1 MATDL
6 TAHQTKGARDIA
18 WLYGG
23 GSRSGGGRSSGGSG
37 GGGKSGKKRP
47 DWIEN
52 PPEGFIVGRGQSQT
66 MSMAQS
72 KARSDAE
79 RLLLKQHGVDSANT
93 SGLSTAKNFRDPET
107 GEWYTLFDA
116 RNVTVA
122 PLPAEAAPEEPQE
135 PVVEADAPLALD
147 DYEQPTLDPV
157 DLDLEL
163 GEEEEEEEE
172 ELAIEPAIREPALD
186 YALDE
191 GKGTGST
198 SLRDRSPV
206 SRSLDFGLQEEEE
219 EEAPSLEQ
227 SIFEQESTTP
237 RSTSLRDRKSPV
249 QRGVPSAISDA
260 AAAANRPQAALQDN
274 TGTQDTGYLYDQG
287 KRISQEEAEEI
298 LGAEEIARIQAEDEL
313 ELGPRPSQIQ
323 QIKSAPRLGQ
333 APQFDV
339 GRDISITEAVDLP
352 EDAGPGLLDRLAGM
366 GGKIGRLARDNP
378 DLVLQG
384 LRTIGELGGEYKR
397 GRREQ
402 EAADR
407 MAQEARMGTAISALT
422 RGRVNP
428 TVAPRMPRT
437 SAGEGMFDV
446 LAGIGRGGQEFM
458 GQKRALEEQ
467 RRLEEIEDETLAAER
482 AEKDRRFGLDKYRAE
497 TERMAV
503 AGKDETPTKEEA
515 AEIQAQKVDDAQM
528 IMAHVSGWLETF
540 DEGGPFTTGALAGAV
555 AGERNYD
562 PFGDAPRIQQEYE
575 SQKIVLFEFIKEL
588 GKLGRLSDKDV
599 ELIERTL
606 PDKFTGKQRLQGAYN
621 GIAKVLNR
629 STRGAF
635 EAGPSPFEEGYDPER
650 NMRLLRRGQATSQQ
664 AASIS
669 EDEIAELVERAE
681 DDDPE
686 AIAELQRHGLI

>member
-23 GSRSGGGRSSGGSG
+23 GSRSGGGSG

-116 RNVTVA
+116 RNVTVT
-122 PLPAEAAPEEPQE
+122 PLPAEAAPERPQE
-135 PVVEADAPLALD
+135 PVADAPLALD

-163 GEEEEEEEE
+163 GEEEDEE

-191 GKGTGST
+191 E
-198 SLRDRSPV
+198 D
-206 SRSLDFGLQEEEE
+206 E
-219 EEAPSLEQ
+219 EEAPSLEDQ
-227 SIFEQESTTP
+227 IVETTRFRESPDISIAGSTPAVNPMEQFRDVYGFGFEDATAPRFPVSPDVSITGSTPAPDATQLMRRSAEAGGAATP
-237 RSTSLRDRKSPV
+237 PATTAVDISAAG
-249 QRGVPSAISDA
+249 GVP
-260 AAAANRPQAALQDN
+260 ALMNEEDRERRFAEI
-274 TGTQDTGYLYDQG
+274 QG
-287 KRISQEEAEEI
+287 DRIEE
-298 LGAEEIARIQAEDEL
+298 
-313 ELGPRPSQIQ
+313 
-323 QIKSAPRLGQ
+323 

-339 GRDISITEAVDLP
+339 GRDISITGSEDMAKLP

-366 GGKIGRLARDNP
+366 GGKIGQLVRDNP

-458 GQKRALEEQ
+458 GQKRALEEREEAMDIYREERDWERGQ
-467 RRLEEIEDETLAAER
+467 AEQERKDELEARLEASRLSAAE
-482 AEKDRRFGLDKYRAE
+482 
-497 TERMAV
+497 
-503 AGKDETPTKEEA
+503 KEE
-515 AEIQAQKVDDAQM
+515 ERRRWEREQGREDRKLDIQEEENALKRVPKLDTSDLDPEMAKVVADG
-528 IMAHVSGWLETF
+528 INELIRLFES
-540 DEGGPFTTGALAGAV
+540 GGPTETGTMSYEQSYGEGASHQAEFDRV
-555 AGERNYD
+555 KKGLTGRMKEFYD
-562 PFGDAPRIQQEYE
+562 
-575 SQKIVLFEFIKEL
+575 
-588 GKLGRLSDKDV
+588 LGRLSDRDYQ
-599 ELIERTL
+599 IIIDAL
-606 PDKFTGKQRLQGAYN
+606 PDR
-621 GIAKVLNR
+621 NR
-629 STRGAF
+629 SSGYNRGVRRGIFSSLQIASQGRWQNPYDPQNKKLGTTAAARPTAMEEVEEVPKSAEALIDQALDDDGNIVDEEAF
-635 EAGPSPFEEGYDPER
+635 EEARRLGY
-650 NMRLLRRGQATSQQ
+650 
-664 AASIS
+664 I
-669 EDEIAELVERAE
+669 
-681 DDDPE
+681 
-686 AIAELQRHGLI
+686 

>member
-37 GGGKSGKKRP
+37 GGGGSDRKRP
-47 DWIEN
+47 DWMDN
-52 PPEGFIVGRGQSQT
+52 PPEGFRVSTATSSDLQMAIDKASIGRGGGQRKYIE
-66 MSMAQS
+66 A
-72 KARSDAE
+72 
-79 RLLLKQHGVDSANT
+79 
-93 SGLSTAKNFRDPET
+93 
-107 GEWYTLFDA
+107 
-116 RNVTVA
+116 A
-122 PLPAEAAPEEPQE
+122 PDGQFIAHVLMPISPAEAAPERPQE
-135 PVVEADAPLALD
+135 PVADAPLALD

-163 GEEEEEEEE
+163 GEEEEEEE

-237 RSTSLRDRKSPV
+237 RSTSLRDRESSV
-249 QRGVPSAISDA
+249 QRGVPSAISETA
-260 AAAANRPQAALQDN
+260 AEANRPQAALQDN
-274 TGTQDTGYLYDQG
+274 TRTQDTGYLYDQG

-313 ELGPRPSQIQ
+313 ELGPRPSQMQ
-323 QIKSAPRLGQ
+323 QVKSAPRLGQ

-467 RRLEEIEDETLAAER
+467 KRLEEIEDETLAAER

-503 AGKDETPTKEEA
+503 AGKDKAPTKEEA
-515 AEIQAQKVDDAQM
+515 TEIEAQKVDDAQM
-528 IMAHVSGWLETF
+528 IMAHVSGLLETF
-540 DEGGPFTTGALAGAV
+540 DEGGPFTTGAIASLT
-555 AGERNYD
+555 GERNYD

-650 NMRLLRRGQATSQQ
+650 NMRLLRRGQATSPQ
-664 AASIS
+664 AESIS
-669 EDEIAELVERAE
+669 EEEMAELVERAE

-686 AIAELQRHGLI
+686 AIAELKRHGLI

>member
-6 TAHQTKGARDIA
+6 TAHQTRGAAPIRWIYDPDKA
-18 WLYGG
+18 DEREAFK
-23 GSRSGGGRSSGGSG
+23 RSLSG
-37 GGGKSGKKRP
+37 GGGSSARPSWIDSPPEGYVVASSDSGLLRSTARTMAADRLRQLGAASGSQYWTDPDTGQTFAMGKKRP
-47 DWIEN
+47 
-52 PPEGFIVGRGQSQT
+52 
-66 MSMAQS
+66 A
-72 KARSDAE
+72 
-79 RLLLKQHGVDSANT
+79 
-93 SGLSTAKNFRDPET
+93 
-107 GEWYTLFDA
+107 
-116 RNVTVA
+116 
-122 PLPAEAAPEEPQE
+122 AEAAPERPQE
-135 PVVEADAPLALD
+135 PVADAPLALD

-172 ELAIEPAIREPALD
+172 LAIEPAIREPALD

-191 GKGTGST
+191 EDEEEALSLEDQIVETTRFRESPDISIAGSTPAVNPMEQFRDVYGFGFEDATAPRFPVSPDISITGST
-198 SLRDRSPV
+198 PAPDATQLMRRSA
-206 SRSLDFGLQEEEE
+206 
-219 EEAPSLEQ
+219 EAGGAATPPA
-227 SIFEQESTTP
+227 TTAVDI
-237 RSTSLRDRKSPV
+237 SAAG
-249 QRGVPSAISDA
+249 GVP
-260 AAAANRPQAALQDN
+260 ALMNEEDRERRFAEI
-274 TGTQDTGYLYDQG
+274 QG
-287 KRISQEEAEEI
+287 DRIEE
-298 LGAEEIARIQAEDEL
+298 
-313 ELGPRPSQIQ
+313 
-323 QIKSAPRLGQ
+323 

-339 GRDISITEAVDLP
+339 GRDISITGSGDMAKLP

-366 GGKIGRLARDNP
+366 GGKIGQLVRDNP

-467 RRLEEIEDETLAAER
+467 ERLEGIEDETLSAER

-503 AGKDETPTKEEA
+503 AGKDEAPTKEEA
-515 AEIQAQKVDDAQM
+515 AEIEAKKVDDAQM
-528 IMAHVSGWLETF
+528 IMAHVSGLLETF
-540 DEGGPFTTGALAGAV
+540 DEGGPFTTGAV
-555 AGERNYD
+555 ASFTGERNYD

-650 NMRLLRRGQATSQQ
+650 NMRLLRRGQATSPQ

-669 EDEIAELVERAE
+669 EEEIEELVERAE

-686 AIAELQRHGLI
+686 AIAELQRLGFF

>member
-6 TAHQTKGARDIA
+6 TAHQTRGAAPIRWIYDPDKA
-18 WLYGG
+18 DEREAFKRSL
-23 GSRSGGGRSSGGSG
+23 SGGGGSSGGSDR
-37 GGGKSGKKRP
+37 KRP
-47 DWIEN
+47 DWMDN
-52 PPEGFIVGRGQSQT
+52 PPEGFRVSTATSPDLQVAINKAGSGRGGGQQKWVE
-66 MSMAQS
+66 A
-72 KARSDAE
+72 
-79 RLLLKQHGVDSANT
+79 
-93 SGLSTAKNFRDPET
+93 
-107 GEWYTLFDA
+107 
-116 RNVTVA
+116 A
-122 PLPAEAAPEEPQE
+122 PDGQFIAHVLMPISPAEAAPRPA
-135 PVVEADAPLALD
+135 VEADPPLLD

-157 DLDLEL
+157 DLDLDL
-163 GEEEEEEEE
+163 DEEEEG
-172 ELAIEPAIREPALD
+172 LTIEPAVREPALD
-186 YALDE
+186 YALGEEE
-191 GKGTGST
+191 GKGTAST
-198 SLRDRSPV
+198 LLRDRSPV
-206 SRSLDFGLQEEEE
+206 SRSLDLTLQEEEE
-219 EEAPSLEQ
+219 IPSLEQ
-227 SIFEQESTTP
+227 SILEQEATTTP
-237 RSTSLRDRKSPV
+237 PASTSLLDRSPV
-249 QRGVPSAISDA
+249 RRGVPQDIADA

-287 KRISQEEAEEI
+287 KRISQAEAEEI
-298 LGAEEIARIQAEDEL
+298 LGAEVEGDDPLLPGPISLPVKAAEE
-313 ELGPRPSQIQ
+313 E
-323 QIKSAPRLGQ
+323 
-333 APQFDV
+333 
-339 GRDISITEAVDLP
+339 EAVAVAAPTIAEAVELP

-366 GGKIGRLARDNP
+366 GGKIGQLARENP

-407 MAQEARMGTAISALT
+407 MAEEARMGTAISALT

-428 TVAPRMPRT
+428 TVTPRMPRT

-467 RRLEEIEDETLAAER
+467 ERLEGIEDETLAAER

-503 AGKDETPTKEEA
+503 AGKDPEGPEGEK

-528 IMAHVSGWLETF
+528 IMAHVSGLLETF
-540 DEGGPFTTGALAGAV
+540 DRGGPFTTGALAGAV

-562 PFGDAPRIQQEYE
+562 PFGDAPAVQQEYD
-575 SQKIVLFEFIKEL
+575 SQKIVLFEFVKRL
-588 GKLGRLSDKDV
+588 GDLGRLSDKDV

-621 GIAKVLNR
+621 GIAKVLSR
-629 STRGAF
+629 STKGAF

-650 NMRLLRRGQATSQQ
+650 NMRLLRMGQATSPQ
-664 AASIS
+664 AESIS
-669 EDEIAELVERAE
+669 EEEQEELVERAE
-681 DDDPE
+681 EGDAE

>member
-18 WLYGG
+18 WLYSG
-23 GSRSGGGRSSGGSG
+23 GSRSGGGRSSGGSEG
-37 GGGKSGKKRP
+37 GGGSDRKRP
-47 DWIEN
+47 DWMDN
-52 PPEGFIVGRGQSQT
+52 PPEGFRVSTATSSDLQMAIDKASIGRGGGQRKYIE
-66 MSMAQS
+66 A
-72 KARSDAE
+72 
-79 RLLLKQHGVDSANT
+79 
-93 SGLSTAKNFRDPET
+93 
-107 GEWYTLFDA
+107 
-116 RNVTVA
+116 A
-122 PLPAEAAPEEPQE
+122 PDGQFIAHVLMPISPAEAAPERPQE
-135 PVVEADAPLALD
+135 PVADAPLALD

-157 DLDLEL
+157 DLDLDL
-163 GEEEEEEEE
+163 GEEEEEE

-191 GKGTGST
+191 EDEEEALSLEDQIVETSRFRESPDISIAGSTPAVNPMEQFRDVYGFGFEDATAPRFPVSPDISITGST
-198 SLRDRSPV
+198 PAPDATQLMRRSA
-206 SRSLDFGLQEEEE
+206 
-219 EEAPSLEQ
+219 EAGGAATPPA
-227 SIFEQESTTP
+227 TTAVDI
-237 RSTSLRDRKSPV
+237 SAAG
-249 QRGVPSAISDA
+249 GVP
-260 AAAANRPQAALQDN
+260 ALMNEEDRERRFAEI
-274 TGTQDTGYLYDQG
+274 QG
-287 KRISQEEAEEI
+287 DRIEE
-298 LGAEEIARIQAEDEL
+298 
-313 ELGPRPSQIQ
+313 
-323 QIKSAPRLGQ
+323 

-339 GRDISITEAVDLP
+339 GRDISITGSEDMAKLP

-366 GGKIGRLARDNP
+366 GGKIGQLVRDNP

-422 RGRVNP
+422 RARLNP

-467 RRLEEIEDETLAAER
+467 RRLEEIEDETLAAES

-528 IMAHVSGWLETF
+528 IMAHVSGLLETF